1 MGCNTSRHNDPD
13 PVPMEPV
20 QPHVPEPIAD
30 QPIAAEPRTKLQH
43 MIESIY
49 DAAARAQANV
59 QMNNL
64 HNFLTLFPEN
74 EQGVRTPKAYQFH
87 VNDASVNVPL
97 AALMNHQNLCISEI
111 KITTNIGIELLD
123 PPLTTDNS
131 QTMYNLNLNQQD
143 RSATLEIIIKGQEP
157 IEAHTRILSRLEQNL

>member
-1 MGCNTSRHNDPD
+1 
-13 PVPMEPV
+13 MEPV
-20 QPHVPEPIAD
+20 QLPVPE
-30 QPIAAEPRTKLQH
+30 PIAAEPRTKLQH

-74 EQGVRTPKAYQFH
+74 EQGIRTPKAYQFH

-97 AALMNHQNLCISEI
+97 ATLMNHQNLCISEI
-111 KITTNIGIELLD
+111 KITTKIGIELLD

-131 QTMYNLNLNQQD
+131 QTVYNLNLNQQD
-143 RSATLEIIIKGQEP
+143 RSATLEIIIKEQDP

>member
-1 MGCNTSRHNDPD
+1 MGCNSSRHNDTD
-13 PVPMEPV
+13 PVPMEQV
-20 QPHVPEPIAD
+20 QPPVPEPIAA
-30 QPIAAEPRTKLQH
+30 QPRTKLQH

-59 QMNNL
+59 QMNNI

-74 EQGVRTPKAYQFH
+74 EQGVRTPKACEFH
-87 VNDASVNVPL
+87 VNDTLVNVPL

-131 QTMYNLNLNQQD
+131 RTVYNLNLNEQD
-143 RSATLEIIIKGQEP
+143 KSATLEIIIKGQEP